1 LYNIEIYDQL
11 NILDDYFELDHLSK
25 EPLIRDLALTDLPS
39 KNYIPKKA
47 ITDQSI
53 KNYES

>member
-1 LYNIEIYDQL
+1 MYNIEIYDQL
-11 NILDDYFELDHLSK
+11 NILDDYFELDHFSK
-25 EPLIRDLALTDLPS
+25 EPLIRDLAPTDLPS